1 MVNEVKIIPLGGIG
15 EIGKNSTLIEVNKDL
30 LLIDAGFK
38 FPSADMPGVDFII
51 PDYSYLK
58 KKRKHL
64 KGIVLTHG
72 HLDHIGAL
80 RYVLEDVKPP
90 LIAGSPITLGLVKGM
105 LPEKIKKGMNF
116 IEIDNRSKVK
126 TGAFDIEF
134 IRMTHSIPGSFGI
147 AIHTPEGI
155 IFHTGDY
162 KIDNTPVDGKKMDVT
177 RLKELGK
184 KGIISLLSDSTNADE
199 SGFTGSESL
208 IGKNLIPIFS
218 KSKGRIIAATFSTN
232 IHRVQQ
238 FVNVAEKFNRKVVF
252 NGRSLVESVKTAKK
266 LGYIKVPENME
277 VELSNI
283 STLPKRKITLITT
296 GTQGEPMSGLVRIA
310 NGMHNGISITKGDT
324 VIVSA
329 DPIPG
334 NERMVSDTI
343 NKLFKLGADVYY
355 RKEDGIHVS
364 GHCSQEDIRFM
375 LRITKPKYYIPVHGE
390 YRHLVFGKKIA
401 MGEGM
406 SSKNIFILENGLGV
420 QISNGRMRRLPKVKS
435 GSIIIEGSS
444 QISLKGKKEDIPV
457 FTERKEM
464 ASRGIL
470 FAIVVLNKNGKVRK
484 PVHVET
490 RGIMLTPGSE
500 GEIIKLAK
508 GKVVETVEKFAKI
521 KEQKEVEAE
530 IEKTVKKVF
539 RRNSKKSPAVFSLII
554 REKKK

>member
-1 MVNEVKIIPLGGIG
+1 MANEVKIIPLGGIG
-15 EIGKNSTLIEVNKDL
+15 EIGKNSTLIEIDKDL

-38 FPSADMPGVDFII
+38 FPSADMPGIDFII

-58 KKRKHL
+58 KKKKYL

-80 RYVLEDVKPP
+80 RYLLEDVKPP
-90 LIAGSPITLGLVKGM
+90 LIAGSPITIGLVKGM
-105 LPEKIKKGMNF
+105 LPEKIKKGLNF
-116 IEIDNRSKVK
+116 IEIDNRERVK

-147 AIHTPEGI
+147 AIHTPEGV

-162 KIDNTPVDGKKMDVT
+162 KIDNTPVDGKKTDVE
-177 RLKELGK
+177 RLRKLSKE
-184 KGIISLLSDSTNADE
+184 GIIALLSDSTNADE

-208 IGKNLIPIFS
+208 IGKNIIPIFA

-238 FVNVAEKFNRKVVF
+238 FINVAAKFNRKVIF
-252 NGRSLVESVKTAKK
+252 NGRSLVESVKIAKR
-266 LGYIKVPENME
+266 LGYLKVPENIE
-277 VELSNI
+277 VELSDI
-283 STLPKRKITLITT
+283 STLPKKKITLITT

-310 NGMHNGISITKGDT
+310 NGMHNGLSITKGDT

-364 GHCSQEDIRFM
+364 GHCSQEDIRY
-375 LRITKPKYYIPVHGE
+375 LLKLTKPKYYIPVHGE

-401 MGEGM
+401 MSEGM

-420 QISNGRMRRLPKVKS
+420 RISKGKMKKLPRVKS
-435 GSIIIEGSS
+435 GSIIIEGNS
-444 QISLKGKKEDIPV
+444 QISMKGKDEIPI
-457 FTERKEM
+457 FSERREM
-464 ASRGIL
+464 ANKGIL
-470 FAIVVLNKNGKVRK
+470 FAVIMLNKNGKVKK
-484 PVHVET
+484 PVRVET
-490 RGIMLTPGSE
+490 RGIMLNPGSE
-500 GEIIKLAK
+500 GEIIKAVK
-508 GKVVETVEKFAKI
+508 AKVVETVEKFAKI

-530 IEKTVKKVF
+530 IEKAVKKLF
-539 RRNSKKSPAVFSLII
+539 RKSSKKSPAIFPLII
-554 REKKK
+554 KEKKK

>member
-1 MVNEVKIIPLGGIG
+1 MANEVKIIPLGGIG
-15 EIGKNSTLIEVNKDL
+15 EIGKNSTLIEIDKDL

-38 FPSADMPGVDFII
+38 FPSADMPGIDFII

-58 KKRKHL
+58 KKKKYL

-80 RYVLEDVKPP
+80 RYLLEDVKPP
-90 LIAGSPITLGLVKGM
+90 IIAGSPITIGLVKGM
-105 LPEKIKKGMNF
+105 LPEKIKKGLNF
-116 IEIDNRSKVK
+116 IEIDNRERVK

-147 AIHTPEGI
+147 AIHTPEGV

-162 KIDNTPVDGKKMDVT
+162 KIDNTPVDGKKTDVE
-177 RLKELGK
+177 RLKQLSKE
-184 KGIISLLSDSTNADE
+184 GIIALLSDSTNADE

-208 IGKNLIPIFS
+208 IGKNIIPIFA

-238 FVNVAEKFNRKVVF
+238 FINVAAKFNRKVIF
-252 NGRSLVESVKTAKK
+252 NGRSLVESVKIAKR
-266 LGYIKVPENME
+266 LGYLKVPENIE
-277 VELSNI
+277 VDLSDI
-283 STLPKRKITLITT
+283 STLPKKKITLITT

-310 NGMHNGISITKGDT
+310 NGMHNGLSITKGDT

-364 GHCSQEDIRFM
+364 GHCSQEDIRY
-375 LRITKPKYYIPVHGE
+375 LLKLTKPKYYIPVHGE

-401 MGEGM
+401 MSEGM

-420 QISNGRMRRLPKVKS
+420 RISKGKMKKLPRVKS
-435 GSIIIEGSS
+435 GSIIIEGNS
-444 QISLKGKKEDIPV
+444 QISMKGKDEIPI
-457 FTERKEM
+457 FSERREM
-464 ASRGIL
+464 ANKGIL
-470 FAIVVLNKNGKVRK
+470 FAVIMLNKNGKVKK
-484 PVHVET
+484 PVRIET
-490 RGIMLTPGSE
+490 RGIMLNPGSE
-500 GEIIKLAK
+500 GEIIKAVK
-508 GKVVETVEKFAKI
+508 AKVVETVEKFAKI
-521 KEQKEVEAE
+521 KGQKEVEAE
-530 IEKTVKKVF
+530 IEKAVKKLF
-539 RRNSKKSPAVFSLII
+539 RKSSKKSPAIFPLII
-554 REKKK
+554 KEKKK

>member
-1 MVNEVKIIPLGGIG
+1 MANEVKIIPLGGIG
-15 EIGKNSTLIEVNKDL
+15 EIGKNSTLIEIDKDL

-38 FPSADMPGVDFII
+38 FPSADMPGIDFII

-58 KKRKHL
+58 KKKKYL

-80 RYVLEDVKPP
+80 RYLLEDVKPP
-90 LIAGSPITLGLVKGM
+90 LIAGSPITIGLVKGM
-105 LPEKIKKGMNF
+105 LPERIKKGLNF
-116 IEIDNRSKVK
+116 IEIDNRERVK

-147 AIHTPEGI
+147 AIHTPEGV

-162 KIDNTPVDGKKMDVT
+162 KIDNTPVDGKKTDVE
-177 RLKELGK
+177 RLKQLSKE
-184 KGIISLLSDSTNADE
+184 GIIALLSDSTNADE

-208 IGKNLIPIFS
+208 IGKNIIPIFA

-238 FVNVAEKFNRKVVF
+238 FINVAAKFNRKVIF
-252 NGRSLVESVKTAKK
+252 NGRSLVESVKIAKR
-266 LGYIKVPENME
+266 LGYLKVPENIE
-277 VELSNI
+277 VELSDI
-283 STLPKRKITLITT
+283 STLPKKKITLITT

-310 NGMHNGISITKGDT
+310 NGMHNGLSITKGDT

-364 GHCSQEDIRFM
+364 GHCSQEDIRY
-375 LRITKPKYYIPVHGE
+375 LLKLTKPKYYIPVHGE

-401 MGEGM
+401 MSEGM

-420 QISNGRMRRLPKVKS
+420 RISKGKMKKLPRVKS
-435 GSIIIEGSS
+435 GSIIIEGNS
-444 QISLKGKKEDIPV
+444 QISMKGKDEIPI
-457 FTERKEM
+457 FSERREM
-464 ASRGIL
+464 ANKGIL
-470 FAIVVLNKNGKVRK
+470 FVVIMLNKNGKVKK
-484 PVHVET
+484 PVRVET
-490 RGIMLTPGSE
+490 RGIMLNPGSE
-500 GEIIKLAK
+500 GEIIKAVK
-508 GKVVETVEKFAKI
+508 AKVVETVEKFAKI

-530 IEKTVKKVF
+530 IEKAVKKLF
-539 RRNSKKSPAVFSLII
+539 RKSSKKSPAIFPLII
-554 REKKK
+554 KEKKK